1 VSRTL
6 SAKPHVKSALKTPS
20 SSLASMSK
28 RRMSRTD
35 RNFGEFVV
43 GESLATALGASDV
56 PAAPMDGLGPREGE
70 MSASSGS
77 HPRSR
82 LNVLQKKQARLAQ
95 RHCRWM
101 AHLGPSVR
109 SRDPLAT
116 ADGGE

>member
-56 PAAPMDGLGPREGE
+56 PAAPMDGSGPREEGWGHE
-70 MSASSGS
+70 KG
-77 HPRSR
+77 RCR
-82 LNVLQKKQARLAQ
+82 LLLDRIQEAV
-95 RHCRWM
+95 
-101 AHLGPSVR
+101 
-109 SRDPLAT
+109 
-116 ADGGE
+116 

>member
-1 VSRTL
+1 
-6 SAKPHVKSALKTPS
+6 
-20 SSLASMSK
+20 
-28 RRMSRTD
+28 
-35 RNFGEFVV
+35 
-43 GESLATALGASDV
+43 
-56 PAAPMDGLGPREGE
+56 

-116 ADGGE
+116 ADGGERALSCVQLPVEQHRQVVVEGRDPESSAVGANEIAPSPENSAPQI